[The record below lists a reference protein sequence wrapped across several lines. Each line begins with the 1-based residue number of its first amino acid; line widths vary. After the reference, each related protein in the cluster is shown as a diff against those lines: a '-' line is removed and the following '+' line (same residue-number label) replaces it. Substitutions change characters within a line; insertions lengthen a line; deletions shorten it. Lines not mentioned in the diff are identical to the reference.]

1 VIQKQLATLVRS
13 AIELAQESGDLPRFD
28 VPPIQMERPARK
40 EHGDWSTGIALV
52 VAKEAKM
59 KPRDVAETMVAAI
72 GRAEAAA
79 SADLLAGVEVAGPGF
94 INFRLSHK
102 WLTGLVSEI
111 EQAGDAWGRTTATD
125 PENIQVEFV
134 SANPTGP
141 MHIGHGRWAA
151 VGDTLARLLQASGN
165 TVQREFYV
173 NDFGMQMVKFGQSV
187 SARYLELLGQK
198 AEIPEGGYQGSYVI
212 DIAKE
217 ILLEVGDKYLN
228 ASEEERTAFMR
239 VEGQRRMLLNQRLT
253 LQRFGVEF
261 DVWFSERSLHEEG
274 AVQRVVELLKQL
286 GHVYEK
292 DSALWLRTTDFGD
305 DKDRVVV
312 RSTDGMPA
320 YLAADLA
327 YFMDKIRRGFERLIY
342 LVGADHHGW
351 KREMTAAIRALGED
365 PEHCEFLIG
374 QFVHLTRG
382 GESVKM
388 SKRTGEAI
396 TFDELL
402 DEVGVD
408 AARYHFLRVSMDQTL
423 NFDLELVVQQSQE
436 NPVYYVQYAHAR
448 ICSILK
454 HAREEGITIAAIETV
469 ALEELQH
476 ESELDLLRKLGE
488 IPEAIEVAA
497 RRREP
502 HRMTRFAEDL
512 ASLFHAFY
520 RDCRVVSEDQ
530 ALTQARLHLVSATK
544 VGLRNTLGLLGVSAP
559 ESM

>member
-1 VIQKQLATLVRS
+1 VIQKQLASHVRS
-13 AIELAQESGDLPRFD
+13 AVERAQASGDLPQFD
-28 VPPIQMERPARK
+28 LPPFQMERPARK
-40 EHGDWSTGIALV
+40 EHGDWATSIALE
-52 VAKEAKM
+52 VAKLAKM
-59 KPRDVAETMVAAI
+59 KPRDVADAI
-72 GRAEAAA
+72 VKALTAEQ
-79 SADLLAGVEVAGPGF
+79 LEHIAGVEVAGPGF
-94 INFRLSHK
+94 INISLSHH
-102 WLTGLVSEI
+102 WLTGLVREV
-111 EQAGDAWGRTTATD
+111 EQAGDGWGRSEAGE
-125 PENIQVEFV
+125 PEKIQVEFV

-141 MHIGHGRWAA
+141 MHLGHGRWAA
-151 VGDTLARLLQASGN
+151 VGDTLARLLEASGN
-165 TVQREFYV
+165 TVEREFYV

-187 SARYLELLGQK
+187 AARYSELLGRK
-198 AEIPEGGYQGSYVI
+198 AEIPDGGYKGAYIV

-217 ILLEVGDKYLN
+217 ILLEVGDRYLN
-228 ASEEERTAFMR
+228 SPEEERVTFMR

-261 DVWFSERSLHEEG
+261 DVWFSEKSLHEEG
-274 AVQRVVELLKQL
+274 AVERVVDLLKQL

-292 DSALWLRTTDFGD
+292 DGALWLRTTDFGD

-327 YFMDKIRRGFERLIY
+327 YFMDKLRRGFERLVY

-351 KREMTAAIRALGED
+351 KREMQAAIRALGED

-388 SKRTGEAI
+388 SKRTGEAV

-408 AARYHFLRVSMDQTL
+408 AARYHFLRVSMDQSL
-423 NFDLELVVQQSQE
+423 NFDLDAVVAQSQE

-448 ICSILK
+448 ISSILK
-454 HAREEGITIAAIETV
+454 HAREQGIAIAPIDRV

-488 IPEAIEVAA
+488 MPEAVEVAA

-502 HRMTRFAEDL
+502 HRMTRYAEEL
-512 ASLFHAFY
+512 ASLFHSFY
-520 RDCRVVSEDQ
+520 RDCRVVTEDE
-530 ALTQARLHLVSATK
+530 ALTQARLHLVGATQI
-544 VGLRNTLGLLGVSAP
+544 VLRNTLGLLGVSAP

>member
-1 VIQKQLATLVRS
+1 VVQTQLARLVRT
-13 AIELAQESGDLPRFD
+13 AIEQAQESGDLPPFEI
-28 VPPIQMERPARK
+28 PPIQMERPARK
-40 EHGDWSTGIALV
+40 EHGDWSTGVALV
-52 VAKEAKM
+52 VAKDAKM
-59 KPRDVAETMVAAI
+59 KPRDVADAIVAAL
-72 GRAEAAA
+72 GRVESDAR
-79 SADLLAGVEVAGPGF
+79 ADLISTIEVAGPGF
-94 INFRLSHK
+94 INFRLSHR
-102 WLTGLVSEI
+102 WLTGLVREI
-111 EQAGDAWGRTTATD
+111 EQAGEAWGRTDAAE
-125 PENIQVEFV
+125 PEKMQVEFV

-151 VGDTLARLLQASGN
+151 VGDTLARLLEASGN
-165 TVQREFYV
+165 TVEREFYV

-187 SARYLELLGQK
+187 AVRYLELLGQK
-198 AEIPEGGYQGSYVI
+198 AEIPEGGYQGRYVI

-217 ILLEVGDKYLN
+217 ILLEVGDKYLKG
-228 ASEEERTAFMR
+228 AEEERVAFMR

-274 AVQRVVELLKQL
+274 AVERVVELLKQL

-292 DSALWLRTTDFGD
+292 DGAWWLRTTDFGD
-305 DKDRVVV
+305 DKDRVLV
-312 RSTDGMPA
+312 RSTDGLPA

-351 KREMTAAIRALGED
+351 KREMQAAIRALGED

-408 AARYHFLRVSMDQTL
+408 AARYHFLRISMDQTL
-423 NFDLELVVQQSQE
+423 NFDLEAVVQQSQE

-448 ICSILK
+448 ISSILK
-454 HAREEGITIAAIETV
+454 HATEQGITIAPVDTV

-488 IPEAIEVAA
+488 IPEAVEVAA

-530 ALTQARLHLVSATK
+530 ALTQARLHLVGATQI
-544 VGLRNTLGLLGVSAP
+544 GLRNVLGLLGVSAP

>member
-1 VIQKQLATLVRS
+1 MIQTQLASLVRS
-13 AIELAQESGDLPRFD
+13 AVERAQASGDLPAFPI
-28 VPPIQMERPARK
+28 PPFQMERPARK
-40 EHGDWSTGIALV
+40 EHGDWSTSIALE
-52 VAKEAKM
+52 VAKQAKM
-59 KPRDVAETMVAAI
+59 KPRDVADAI
-72 GRAEAAA
+72 VKALDAEPAEHI
-79 SADLLAGVEVAGPGF
+79 AGVEVAGPGF
-94 INFRLSHK
+94 INIRLSHH
-102 WLTGLVSEI
+102 WLTGLVREV
-111 EQAGDAWGRTTATD
+111 EQAGDAWGRSSAAE
-125 PENIQVEFV
+125 PEKIQVEFV

-141 MHIGHGRWAA
+141 MHLGHGRWAA
-151 VGDTLARLLQASGN
+151 VVDTLARLLEASGN
-165 TVQREFYV
+165 TVEREFYV
-173 NDFGMQMVKFGQSV
+173 NDFGVQMLKFGQSV
-187 SARYLELLGQK
+187 AARYLELLGQK
-198 AEIPEGGYQGSYVI
+198 TEIPEGGYQGRYII

-228 ASEEERTAFMR
+228 VPDEERAAFMR

-274 AVQRVVELLKQL
+274 AVERVVELLKQL

-292 DSALWLRTTDFGD
+292 DGALWLRTTDFGD
-305 DKDRVVV
+305 DKDRVIV

-327 YFMDKIRRGFERLIY
+327 YFMDKLRRGFERLVY

-351 KREMTAAIRALGED
+351 KREMQAAIRALGED
-365 PEHCEFLIG
+365 PEHCEFLVG
-374 QFVHLTRG
+374 QFVHLMRG

-388 SKRTGEAI
+388 SKRTGEAV

-408 AARYHFLRVSMDQTL
+408 AARYHFLRVSVDQSL
-423 NFDLELVVQQSQE
+423 NFDLEEVVRQSQE

-448 ICSILK
+448 ISSILK
-454 HAREEGITIAAIETV
+454 HAREQGVTIGPLENV

-488 IPEAIEVAA
+488 LPEAVEVAA

-502 HRMTRFAEDL
+502 HRMTRYAEEL
-512 ASLFHAFY
+512 ASLFHSFY
-520 RDCRVVSEDQ
+520 RDCRVVTDDE
-530 ALTQARLHLVSATK
+530 ALTQARLHLVTAAQI
-544 VGLRNTLGLLGVSAP
+544 GLRNTLGLLGVSAP

>member
-1 VIQKQLATLVRS
+1 VIQTQLASLVRS
-13 AIELAQESGDLPRFD
+13 AVERAQASGDLPAFPI
-28 VPPIQMERPARK
+28 PPFQMERPARK
-40 EHGDWSTGIALV
+40 EHGDWSTSIALE
-52 VAKEAKM
+52 VAKQAKM
-59 KPRDVAETMVAAI
+59 KPRDVADAI
-72 GRAEAAA
+72 VKALDAEPAEHI
-79 SADLLAGVEVAGPGF
+79 AGVEVAGPGF
-94 INFRLSHK
+94 INIRLSHH
-102 WLTGLVSEI
+102 WLTGLVREV
-111 EQAGDAWGRTTATD
+111 EQAGDAWGRSSAAE
-125 PENIQVEFV
+125 PEKIQVEFV

-141 MHIGHGRWAA
+141 MHLGHGRWAA
-151 VGDTLARLLQASGN
+151 VGDTLARLLEASGN
-165 TVQREFYV
+165 TVEREFYV
-173 NDFGMQMVKFGQSV
+173 NDFGVQMLKFGQSV
-187 SARYLELLGQK
+187 AARYLELLGQK
-198 AEIPEGGYQGSYVI
+198 TEIPEGGYQGRYII

-228 ASEEERTAFMR
+228 VPDEERAAFMR

-274 AVQRVVELLKQL
+274 AVERVVELLKQL

-292 DSALWLRTTDFGD
+292 DGALWLRTTDFGD
-305 DKDRVVV
+305 DKDRVIV

-327 YFMDKIRRGFERLIY
+327 YFMDKLRRGFERLVY

-351 KREMTAAIRALGED
+351 KREMQAAIRALGED
-365 PEHCEFLIG
+365 PEHCEFLVG

-388 SKRTGEAI
+388 SKRTGEAV

-408 AARYHFLRVSMDQTL
+408 AARYHFLRVSMDQSL
-423 NFDLELVVQQSQE
+423 NFDLEEVVRQSQE

-448 ICSILK
+448 ISSILK
-454 HAREEGITIAAIETV
+454 HAREQGVMIAPLEGV

-488 IPEAIEVAA
+488 LPEAVEVAA

-502 HRMTRFAEDL
+502 HRMTRYAEEL
-512 ASLFHAFY
+512 ASLFHSFY
-520 RDCRVVSEDQ
+520 RDCRVVTDDES
-530 ALTQARLHLVSATK
+530 LTQARLHLVGATQI
-544 VGLRNTLGLLGVSAP
+544 VLRNTLGLIGVSAP

>member
-1 VIQKQLATLVRS
+1 VVQTQLASLVRT
-13 AIELAQESGDLPRFD
+13 AIEQAQESGDLPAFEI
-28 VPPIQMERPARK
+28 PPIQMERPGRK
-40 EHGDWSTGIALV
+40 EHGDWSTGVALV
-52 VAKEAKM
+52 VAKDAKM
-59 KPRDVAETMVAAI
+59 KPRDVADAIVAAL
-72 GRAEAAA
+72 GRVGSEAH
-79 SADLLAGVEVAGPGF
+79 ADLIAAIEVAGPGF
-94 INFRLSHK
+94 INFRLSHR
-102 WLTGLVSEI
+102 WLTGLVREI
-111 EQAGDAWGRTTATD
+111 EQAADAWGRTDAAE
-125 PENIQVEFV
+125 PEKMQVEFV

-151 VGDTLARLLQASGN
+151 VGDTLARLLEASGN
-165 TVQREFYV
+165 TVEREFYV

-187 SARYLELLGQK
+187 AARYVELLGQK
-198 AEIPEGGYQGSYVI
+198 AEIPEGGYQGQYVI

-217 ILLEVGDKYLN
+217 ILLEVGDKYLT
-228 ASEEERTAFMR
+228 APEEERVAFMR

-274 AVQRVVELLKQL
+274 AVERVVELLKQL

-292 DSALWLRTTDFGD
+292 DGAWWLRTTDFGD
-305 DKDRVVV
+305 DKDRVLV
-312 RSTDGMPA
+312 RSTDGLPA

-351 KREMTAAIRALGED
+351 KREMQAAIRALGED

-423 NFDLELVVQQSQE
+423 NFDLEAVVQQSQE

-448 ICSILK
+448 ISSILK
-454 HAREEGITIAAIETV
+454 HATEQGITIAPVETV

-488 IPEAIEVAA
+488 IPEAVEVAA

-502 HRMTRFAEDL
+502 HRMTRFAEEL
-512 ASLFHAFY
+512 ASLFHSFY
-520 RDCRVVSEDQ
+520 RDCRVVSEDE
-530 ALTQARLHLVSATK
+530 ALTQARLHLVGATQI
-544 VGLRNTLGLLGVSAP
+544 GLRNVLGFLGVSAP

>member
-1 VIQKQLATLVRS
+1 MIRTQLASHVRS
-13 AIELAQESGDLPRFD
+13 AVERAQASGDLPQF
-28 VPPIQMERPARK
+28 PIPQFQMERPARK
-40 EHGDWSTGIALV
+40 EHGDWSTSIALE
-52 VAKEAKM
+52 VAKQAKM
-59 KPRDVAETMVAAI
+59 KPRDVADVIANALN
-72 GRAEAAA
+72 AEPAEHI
-79 SADLLAGVEVAGPGF
+79 AGVEVAGPGF
-94 INFRLSHK
+94 INIRLSHH
-102 WLTGLVSEI
+102 WLTGLVREI
-111 EQAGDAWGRTTATD
+111 EQAGDAWGRSEASE
-125 PENIQVEFV
+125 PEKIQVEFV

-141 MHIGHGRWAA
+141 MHLGHGRWAA
-151 VGDTLARLLQASGN
+151 VGDTLARLLEASGN
-165 TVQREFYV
+165 TIEREFYV

-187 SARYLELLGQK
+187 AARYLELLGQK
-198 AEIPEGGYQGSYVI
+198 AEIPEGGYQGAYVI

-217 ILLEVGDKYLN
+217 ILLEVGDKYLKEP
-228 ASEEERTAFMR
+228 EEERVAFMR

-274 AVQRVVELLKQL
+274 AVQRVVDLLKQL

-292 DSALWLRTTDFGD
+292 DGAQWLRTTDFGD
-305 DKDRVVV
+305 DKDRVLV

-327 YFMDKIRRGFERLIY
+327 YFMDKLRRGFERLVY

-351 KREMTAAIRALGED
+351 KREMQAAIRALGED

-388 SKRTGEAI
+388 SKRTGEAV

-408 AARYHFLRVSMDQTL
+408 AARYHFLRTSMDQSV
-423 NFDLELVVQQSQE
+423 NFDLDAVVAQSQE

-448 ICSILK
+448 ISSILK
-454 HAREEGITIAAIETV
+454 HAQEQGIAIARIDSV

-488 IPEAIEVAA
+488 LPEATEVAA

-502 HRMTRFAEDL
+502 HRMTRYAEEL
-512 ASLFHAFY
+512 ASLFHSFY
-520 RDCRVVSEDQ
+520 RDCRVVTDDE
-530 ALTQARLHLVSATK
+530 ALTQARLHLVGATQI
-544 VGLRNTLGLLGVSAP
+544 VLRNTLGLIGVSAP

>member
-1 VIQKQLATLVRS
+1 
-13 AIELAQESGDLPRFD
+13 
-28 VPPIQMERPARK
+28 
-40 EHGDWSTGIALV
+40 
-52 VAKEAKM
+52 
-59 KPRDVAETMVAAI
+59 
-72 GRAEAAA
+72 
-79 SADLLAGVEVAGPGF
+79 
-94 INFRLSHK
+94 
-102 WLTGLVSEI
+102 
-111 EQAGDAWGRTTATD
+111 
-125 PENIQVEFV
+125 
-134 SANPTGP
+134 
-141 MHIGHGRWAA
+141 
-151 VGDTLARLLQASGN
+151 
-165 TVQREFYV
+165 
-173 NDFGMQMVKFGQSV
+173 
-187 SARYLELLGQK
+187 
-198 AEIPEGGYQGSYVI
+198 
-212 DIAKE
+212 
-217 ILLEVGDKYLN
+217 
-228 ASEEERTAFMR
+228 
-239 VEGQRRMLLNQRLT
+239 
-253 LQRFGVEF
+253 
-261 DVWFSERSLHEEG
+261 
-274 AVQRVVELLKQL
+274 VELLRQL

-292 DSALWLRTTDFGD
+292 DGALWLRTTDFGD
-305 DKDRVVV
+305 DKDRVIV

-388 SKRTGEAI
+388 SKRTGDAI

-454 HAREEGITIAAIETV
+454 HAREEGITTAPIETV

-488 IPEAIEVAA
+488 IPEAVEVAA

-544 VGLRNTLGLLGVSAP
+544 IGLRNTLGLLGVSAP

>member
-1 VIQKQLATLVRS
+1 MER
-13 AIELAQESGDLPRFD
+13 AQSSGDLPAFPI
-28 VPPIQMERPARK
+28 PPFQMERPARK
-40 EHGDWSTGIALV
+40 EHGDWSTSIALE
-52 VAKEAKM
+52 VAKQAKM
-59 KPRDVAETMVAAI
+59 KPRDVADAI
-72 GRAEAAA
+72 VKALGADPAEHI
-79 SADLLAGVEVAGPGF
+79 AGVEVAGPGF
-94 INFRLSHK
+94 INIRLSHH
-102 WLTGLVSEI
+102 WLTGLVRDV
-111 EQAGDAWGRTTATD
+111 EQAGEGWGRSSATA
-125 PENIQVEFV
+125 PEKIQVEFV

-141 MHIGHGRWAA
+141 MHLGHGRWAA
-151 VGDTLARLLQASGN
+151 VGDTLARLLEASGN
-165 TVQREFYV
+165 TVEREFYV
-173 NDFGMQMVKFGQSV
+173 NDFGVQMLKFGQSV
-187 SARYLELLGQK
+187 AARYLELLGQK
-198 AEIPEGGYQGSYVI
+198 TEIPEGGYQGRYII

-228 ASEEERTAFMR
+228 VPDEERAAFMR

-274 AVQRVVELLKQL
+274 AVERVVELLKQL

-292 DSALWLRTTDFGD
+292 DGALWLRTTDFGD
-305 DKDRVVV
+305 DKDRVIV

-327 YFMDKIRRGFERLIY
+327 YFMDKLRRGFERLVY

-351 KREMTAAIRALGED
+351 KREMQAAIRALGED
-365 PEHCEFLIG
+365 PEHCEFLVG
-374 QFVHLTRG
+374 QFVHLMRG

-388 SKRTGEAI
+388 SKRTGEAV

-408 AARYHFLRVSMDQTL
+408 AARYHFLRVSVDQSL
-423 NFDLELVVQQSQE
+423 NFDLEEVVRQSQE

-448 ICSILK
+448 ISSILK
-454 HAREEGITIAAIETV
+454 HAREQGVTIGPLENV

-488 IPEAIEVAA
+488 LPEAVEVAA

-502 HRMTRFAEDL
+502 HRMTRYAEEL
-512 ASLFHAFY
+512 ASLFHSFY
-520 RDCRVVSEDQ
+520 RDCRVVTDDE
-530 ALTQARLHLVSATK
+530 ALTQARLHLVTAAQI
-544 VGLRNTLGLLGVSAP
+544 GLRNTLGLLGVSAP

>member
-1 VIQKQLATLVRS
+1 MIQTQLASLVRS
-13 AIELAQESGDLPRFD
+13 AVERAQASGDLPAFPI
-28 VPPIQMERPARK
+28 PPFQMERPARK
-40 EHGDWSTGIALV
+40 EHGDWSTSIALE
-52 VAKEAKM
+52 VAKQAKM
-59 KPRDVAETMVAAI
+59 KPRDVADAI
-72 GRAEAAA
+72 VKALDAEPAEHI
-79 SADLLAGVEVAGPGF
+79 AGVEVAGPGF
-94 INFRLSHK
+94 INIRLSHH
-102 WLTGLVSEI
+102 WLTGLVREV
-111 EQAGDAWGRTTATD
+111 EQAGDAWGRSSAAE
-125 PENIQVEFV
+125 PEKIQVEFV

-141 MHIGHGRWAA
+141 MHLGHGRWAA
-151 VGDTLARLLQASGN
+151 VGDTLARLLEASGN
-165 TVQREFYV
+165 TVEREFYV
-173 NDFGMQMVKFGQSV
+173 NDFGVQMLKFGQSV
-187 SARYLELLGQK
+187 AARYLELLGQK
-198 AEIPEGGYQGSYVI
+198 TEIPEGGYQGRYII

-228 ASEEERTAFMR
+228 VPDEERAAFMR

-274 AVQRVVELLKQL
+274 AVERVVELLKQL

-292 DSALWLRTTDFGD
+292 DGALWLRTTDFGD
-305 DKDRVVV
+305 DKDRVIV

-327 YFMDKIRRGFERLIY
+327 YFMDKLRRGFERLVY

-351 KREMTAAIRALGED
+351 KREMQAAIRALGED
-365 PEHCEFLIG
+365 PEHCEFLVG
-374 QFVHLTRG
+374 QFVHLMRG

-388 SKRTGEAI
+388 SKRTGEAV

-408 AARYHFLRVSMDQTL
+408 AARYHFLRVSVDQSL
-423 NFDLELVVQQSQE
+423 NFDLEEVVRQSQE

-448 ICSILK
+448 ISSILK
-454 HAREEGITIAAIETV
+454 HAREQGVTIGPLENV

-488 IPEAIEVAA
+488 LPEAVEVAA

-502 HRMTRFAEDL
+502 HRMTRYAEEL
-512 ASLFHAFY
+512 ASLFHSFY
-520 RDCRVVSEDQ
+520 RDCRVVTDDE
-530 ALTQARLHLVSATK
+530 ALTQARLHLVTAAQI
-544 VGLRNTLGLLGVSAP
+544 GLRNTLGLLGVSAP

>member
-1 VIQKQLATLVRS
+1 MIQTQLAALVRT
-13 AIELAQESGDLPRFD
+13 AIEQAQESGDLPRFD
-28 VPPIQMERPARK
+28 VPPVQMERPARK

-52 VAKEAKM
+52 IAKEAKM
-59 KPRDVAETMVAAI
+59 KPRDVADAIVAAI
-72 GRAEAAA
+72 GRAE
-79 SADLLAGVEVAGPGF
+79 STVGGDLLSGVEVAGPGF
-94 INFRLSHK
+94 INFRLSHR
-102 WLTGLVSEI
+102 WLTGLVRDI
-111 EQAGDAWGRTTATD
+111 EQAGDAWGRTAAAE

-151 VGDTLARLLQASGN
+151 VGDTLARLLESSGN

-187 SARYLELLGQK
+187 AVRYLELLGQK
-198 AEIPEGGYQGSYVI
+198 AQIPEGGYQGKYVV

-217 ILLEVGDKYLN
+217 IVLEVGDKYLN
-228 ASEEERTAFMR
+228 APEEERVAFMR

-274 AVQRVVELLKQL
+274 AVDRVVELLKQL

-292 DSALWLRTTDFGD
+292 DGALWLRTTDFGD
-305 DKDRVVV
+305 DKDRVIV
-312 RSTDGMPA
+312 RSTDGLPA

-351 KREMTAAIRALGED
+351 KREMQAAIRALGED

-423 NFDLELVVQQSQE
+423 NFDLEAVVQQSQD

-448 ICSILK
+448 IASILK
-454 HAREEGITIAAIETV
+454 HAAEQGVTIAPIETV

-488 IPEAIEVAA
+488 IPEAVEVAA

-512 ASLFHAFY
+512 ASLFHSFY
-520 RDCRVVSEDQ
+520 RDCRVVSEDE
-530 ALTQARLHLVSATK
+530 ALTQARLHLVGATQT
-544 VGLRNTLGLLGVSAP
+544 GLRNVLGLLGVSAP

>member
-1 VIQKQLATLVRS
+1 MIQTQLASLVRS
-13 AIELAQESGDLPRFD
+13 AVERAQASGDLPAFPI
-28 VPPIQMERPARK
+28 PPFQMERPARK
-40 EHGDWSTGIALV
+40 EHGDWSTSIALE
-52 VAKEAKM
+52 VAKQAKM
-59 KPRDVAETMVAAI
+59 KPRDVADAI
-72 GRAEAAA
+72 VKALDAEPAEHI
-79 SADLLAGVEVAGPGF
+79 AGVEVAGPGF
-94 INFRLSHK
+94 INIRLSHH
-102 WLTGLVSEI
+102 WLTGLVREV
-111 EQAGDAWGRTTATD
+111 EQAGDAWGRSSAAE
-125 PENIQVEFV
+125 PEKIQVEFV

-141 MHIGHGRWAA
+141 MHLGHGRWAA
-151 VGDTLARLLQASGN
+151 VGDTLARLLEASGN
-165 TVQREFYV
+165 TVEREFYV
-173 NDFGMQMVKFGQSV
+173 NDFGVQMLKFGQSV
-187 SARYLELLGQK
+187 AARYLELLGQET
-198 AEIPEGGYQGSYVI
+198 EIPEGGYQGRYII

-228 ASEEERTAFMR
+228 VPDEERAAFMR

-274 AVQRVVELLKQL
+274 AVERVVELLKQL

-292 DSALWLRTTDFGD
+292 DGALWLRTTDFGD
-305 DKDRVVV
+305 DKDRVIV

-327 YFMDKIRRGFERLIY
+327 YFMDKLRRGFERLVY

-351 KREMTAAIRALGED
+351 KREMQAAIRALGED
-365 PEHCEFLIG
+365 PEHCEFLVG
-374 QFVHLTRG
+374 QFVHLMRG

-388 SKRTGEAI
+388 SKRTGEAV

-408 AARYHFLRVSMDQTL
+408 AARYHFLRVSVDQSL
-423 NFDLELVVQQSQE
+423 NFDLEEVVRQSQE

-448 ICSILK
+448 ISSILK
-454 HAREEGITIAAIETV
+454 HAREQGVMIAPLEGI

-488 IPEAIEVAA
+488 LPEAVEVAA

-502 HRMTRFAEDL
+502 HRMTRYAEEL
-512 ASLFHAFY
+512 ASLFHSFY
-520 RDCRVVSEDQ
+520 RDCRVVTDDE
-530 ALTQARLHLVSATK
+530 ALTQARLHLVTAAQI
-544 VGLRNTLGLLGVSAP
+544 GLRNTLGLLGVSAP

>member
-1 VIQKQLATLVRS
+1 MIQTQLATLVRS
-13 AIELAQESGDLPRFD
+13 AIEQAQGSGDLPKID
-28 VPPIQMERPARK
+28 VPQIQMERPARK
-40 EHGDWSTGIALV
+40 EHGDWSTSIALAL
-52 VAKEAKM
+52 AKEAKK
-59 KPRDVAETMVAAI
+59 KPRDI
-72 GRAEAAA
+72 AEAIVA
-79 SADLLAGVEVAGPGF
+79 SIQQIETLNDHISAVEIAGPGF
-94 INFRLSHK
+94 INFRLSHS
-102 WLTGLVSEI
+102 WLTGLVREI
-111 EQAGDAWGRTTATD
+111 EQADDAWGRSESAE
-125 PENIQVEFV
+125 PEKIQVEFV

-141 MHIGHGRWAA
+141 MHLGHGRWAA
-151 VGDTLARLLQASGN
+151 VGDTLARLLEASGN
-165 TVQREFYV
+165 TVEREFYV

-187 SARYLELLGQK
+187 AARYLELLGKK
-198 AEIPEGGYQGSYVI
+198 AEIPEGGYKGSYVV

-217 ILLEVGDKYLN
+217 ILVEVGDKYLN
-228 ASEEERTAFMR
+228 APEDERVAFMR
-239 VEGQRRMLLNQRLT
+239 VEGQRRMLLNQRMT

-261 DVWFSERSLHEEG
+261 DVWFSEKSLHEEG
-274 AVQRVVELLKQL
+274 AVERVVELLKQL
-286 GHVYEK
+286 GHAYENEG
-292 DSALWLRTTDFGD
+292 ALWLRTTDFGD
-305 DKDRVVV
+305 DKDRVLV

-327 YFMDKIRRGFERLIY
+327 YFMDKLRRGFERLIY

-351 KREMTAAIRALGED
+351 KREMQAAIRALGED

-388 SKRTGEAI
+388 SKRTGEAV

-408 AARYHFLRVSMDQTL
+408 AARYHFLRVSMDQSV
-423 NFDLELVVQQSQE
+423 NFDLEEVVKQSQE

-448 ICSILK
+448 ISSILK
-454 HAREEGITIAAIETV
+454 HAREQGITIAPIDAV

-488 IPEAIEVAA
+488 LPEQVEVAS

-502 HRMTRFAEDL
+502 HRMTRFAEEL
-512 ASLFHAFY
+512 ASLFHSFY
-520 RDCRVVSEDQ
+520 RDCRVVTDDE
-530 ALTQARLHLVSATK
+530 ALTQARLHLVTAAQIA
-544 VGLRNTLGLLGVSAP
+544 LRNTLGLLGVSAP

>member
-1 VIQKQLATLVRS
+1 VIQTQLATLVRT

-59 KPRDVAETMVAAI
+59 KPRDVADAIVAAI

-79 SADLLAGVEVAGPGF
+79 GADLLAGVEVAGPGF

-102 WLTGLVSEI
+102 WLTGLVREI
-111 EQAGDAWGRTTATD
+111 EQAGDAWGRTAAAE
-125 PENIQVEFV
+125 PENMQVEFV

-151 VGDTLARLLQASGN
+151 VGDTLARLLDASGN
-165 TVQREFYV
+165 TIQREFYV

-187 SARYLELLGQK
+187 AARYLELLGQK
-198 AEIPEGGYQGSYVI
+198 AEIPEGGYQGTYVI

-217 ILLEVGDKYLN
+217 ILLEVGDKYLK
-228 ASEEERTAFMR
+228 APEEERVAFMR

-274 AVQRVVELLKQL
+274 AVQRVVDLLKQL

-292 DSALWLRTTDFGD
+292 DGAFWLRTTDFGD
-305 DKDRVVV
+305 DKDRVIV

-351 KREMTAAIRALGED
+351 KREMQAAIRALGED

-423 NFDLELVVQQSQE
+423 NFDLEAVVQQSQE

-448 ICSILK
+448 ISSILK
-454 HAREEGITIAAIETV
+454 HAREQGIAIAPVETV

-488 IPEAIEVAA
+488 IPEAVEVAA

-512 ASLFHAFY
+512 ASLFHSFY
-520 RDCRVVSEDQ
+520 RDCRVVSEDE
-530 ALTQARLHLVSATK
+530 ALTQARLHLVTAAK
-544 VGLRNTLGLLGVSAP
+544 IGLRNTLGMLGVSAP

>member
-1 VIQKQLATLVRS
+1 MIQTQLASQVRS
-13 AIELAQESGDLPRFD
+13 ALERAQASGDLPSFPIPD
-28 VPPIQMERPARK
+28 VQMERPARK
-40 EHGDWSTGIALV
+40 EHGDWATSVALEISKV
-52 VAKEAKM
+52 AKM
-59 KPRDVAETMVAAI
+59 KPRDIADAIVKALREQPAEHIAAI
-72 GRAEAAA
+72 
-79 SADLLAGVEVAGPGF
+79 DIAGPGF
-94 INFRLSHK
+94 INIRLSHH
-102 WLTGLVSEI
+102 WLTGLVREI
-111 EQAGDAWGRTTATD
+111 EQAGEDWGRSSAAE
-125 PENIQVEFV
+125 PEKMQVEFV

-141 MHIGHGRWAA
+141 MHLGHGRWAA
-151 VGDTLARLLQASGN
+151 VGDTLARLLEASGH
-165 TVQREFYV
+165 TIEREFYV

-187 SARYLELLGQK
+187 AARYLELLGRD
-198 AEIPEGGYQGSYVI
+198 AEIPEGGYKGTYVI

-217 ILLEVGDKYLN
+217 ILLEIGDKYVD
-228 ASEEERTAFMR
+228 AREEERVAFMR

-274 AVQRVVELLKQL
+274 AVDRVVELLKQL

-292 DSALWLRTTDFGD
+292 DGALWLRTTDFGD
-305 DKDRVVV
+305 DKDRVLV
-312 RSTDGMPA
+312 RSTDGLPA

-327 YFMDKIRRGFERLIY
+327 YFMDKLRRGFERLIY

-351 KREMTAAIRALGED
+351 KREMQAAIRALGED

-388 SKRTGEAI
+388 SKRTGEAV

-408 AARYHFLRVSMDQTL
+408 AARYHFLRVSMDQSV
-423 NFDLELVVQQSQE
+423 NFDLDAVVAQSQE

-454 HAREEGITIAAIETV
+454 HAREQDVAIAPIADV
-469 ALEELQH
+469 DLEELQH

-488 IPEAIEVAA
+488 LPEAVEVAA

-502 HRMTRFAEDL
+502 HRMTRFAEEL
-512 ASLFHAFY
+512 ASLFHSFY
-520 RDCRVVSEDQ
+520 RDCRVVTDDAS
-530 ALTQARLHLVSATK
+530 LTQARLHLVQATQIS
-544 VGLRNTLGLLGVSAP
+544 LRNTLGMLGVSAP